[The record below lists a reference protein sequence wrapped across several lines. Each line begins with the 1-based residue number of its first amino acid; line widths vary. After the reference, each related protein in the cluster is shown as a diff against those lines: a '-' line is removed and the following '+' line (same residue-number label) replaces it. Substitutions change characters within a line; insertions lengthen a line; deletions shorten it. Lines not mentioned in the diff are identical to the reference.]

1 MSETT
6 TTMPDPVDLVRDV
19 GALLF
24 GPHWQRE
31 LAKALGVSERNM
43 RRWVAG
49 EARPPEDIS
58 ARLLALIDA
67 RIVAL
72 HTVRL
77 RLM

>member
-6 TTMPDPVDLVRDV
+6 TATPNPMDIVRDV
-19 GALLF
+19 GVLLF

-31 LAKALGVSERNM
+31 LAKALGVSDRNV
-43 RRWVAG
+43 RRWVSG
-49 EARPPEDIS
+49 EAKPPEDIGP
-58 ARLLALIDA
+58 RLLALIDA
-67 RIVAL
+67 RIVDL